1 MTYDPYSSYRRP
13 WDVFRGPPA
22 ALKPAMPSCLY
33 GSSSPRP
40 PPSAAGPRRLQRPAV
55 SYPSSWASASGWGP
69 AGGASDRLD
78 LAQASS
84 QNTELLGVRSQERE
98 QLGGLNDRFAT
109 YIEKVR
115 RLELQNR
122 ALLAQL
128 EALRRRQGEPSRLHA
143 LYEGEARG
151 LRAAV
156 DGESCEK
163 ARAEEVRE
171 HLRGV
176 LEELRERCEAES
188 QRRLEAEEELGRAR
202 EEAGRAALAGADA
215 EASLA
220 TLADELGFLKK
231 VFGEE
236 HAELTAQVQQQ
247 QATCAGVEAEV
258 SRPDLSSALR
268 DIRGQYERLAARNRQ
283 GAEDWYRSK
292 FASVAEAASRNG
304 EAVHAIREETL
315 EYRRMLQTRSAEV
328 EGLRA
333 VVDSLT
339 RQTQELEETQ
349 EGEVEKCQIRIGELE
364 TDISD
369 AKQEMSRYLREYQD
383 LLNVKMA
390 LDIEITAYR
399 KLLEG
404 EEFRLAYPAPPGLIC
419 SSQTTGGG
427 SRGGFPF
434 PERSEDIIM
443 ASPL

>member
-13 WDVFRGPPA
+13 WDVFRGGPPA

-40 PPSAAGPRRLQRPAV
+40 PPPSAAAAAAGPRRLQRPAA
-55 SYPSSWASASGWGP
+55 SYPSSWASASCWGP

-143 LYEGEARG
+143 LYEGEARA

-156 DGESCEK
+156 DGECCEK

-176 LEELRERCEAES
+176 LEELRERGEAES
-188 QRRLEAEEELGRAR
+188 RRRREAEEELGRAR

-220 TLADELGFLKK
+220 TLADELGFLRK

-236 HAELTAQVQQQ
+236 HAELTAQVVQQQ
-247 QATCAGVEAEV
+247 RQAAAACEGAGAEA

-268 DIRGQYERLAARNRQ
+268 DIRAQYERLAARNRQ
-283 GAEDWYRSK
+283 GAEEWYRGK
-292 FASVAEAASRNG
+292 FASVAEAATRNG
-304 EAVHAIREETL
+304 EAVHAVREETL
-315 EYRRMLQTRSAEV
+315 EYRRVLQARSAEV

-333 VVDSLT
+333 AVDSLT

-349 EGEVEKCQIRIGELE
+349 EGEVEKCQIRIGELD

-404 EEFRLAYPAPPGLIC
+404 EEFRLAYPAPPGL
-419 SSQTTGGG
+419 
-427 SRGGFPF
+427 
-434 PERSEDIIM
+434 M
-443 ASPL
+443 

>member
-13 WDVFRGPPA
+13 WDVFRGPPQA

-40 PPSAAGPRRLQRPAV
+40 PPPSAAAGPRRLQRPAV
-55 SYPSSWASASGWGP
+55 SYPSSWASASCWGP
-69 AGGASDRLD
+69 GPGGASDRLD
-78 LAQASS
+78 LAQASSS

-128 EALRRRQGEPSRLHA
+128 EAARRRQGEPSRTHA

-176 LEELRERCEAES
+176 LEELRERCEAEG
-188 QRRLEAEEELGRAR
+188 RRRHEAEEELGRAR

-215 EASLA
+215 EAALA
-220 TLADELGFLKK
+220 TLGDELGFLKK

-236 HAELTAQVQQQ
+236 HAELTAQVAQQ
-247 QATCAGVEAEV
+247 QAAAAACVGVEAEV

-283 GAEDWYRSK
+283 GAEDWYRGK
-292 FASVAEAASRNG
+292 FAGVAEAASRNG
-304 EAVHAIREETL
+304 EAAHAIREETL
-315 EYRRMLQTRSAEV
+315 EYRRVLQARSAEV
-328 EGLRA
+328 EGLRGA
-333 VVDSLT
+333 VDSLT

-349 EGEVEKCQIRIGELE
+349 EGEVEKCQMRIGELE

-404 EEFRLAYPAPPGLIC
+404 EEFRLAYPAPPGL
-419 SSQTTGGG
+419 
-427 SRGGFPF
+427 
-434 PERSEDIIM
+434 M
-443 ASPL
+443 

>member
-1 MTYDPYSSYRRP
+1 MTYDPYTSYRRP
-13 WDVFRGPPA
+13 WNSFRGPPSNV
-22 ALKPAMPSCLY
+22 KSSMSSCLY
-33 GSSSPRP
+33 SSSP
-40 PPSAAGPRRLQRPAV
+40 PPSHAPPSFTGRRVQRLT
-55 SYPSSWASASGWGP
+55 SSSSSSWAP
-69 AGGASDRLD
+69 DGGAERMD

-98 QLGGLNDRFAT
+98 QLVGLNDRFAT

-128 EALRRRQGEPSRLHA
+128 DALRRRHGDPSRLHA

-163 ARAEEVRE
+163 ARAEAERE

-176 LEELRERCEAES
+176 YEELKERYGEEARRRQEAEG
-188 QRRLEAEEELGRAR
+188 ELRRAR
-202 EEAGRAALAGADA
+202 DEAGRAALAGSDA
-215 EASLA
+215 EAGLASLA
-220 TLADELGFLKK
+220 EELTFLKK

-236 HAELTAQVQQQ
+236 HAELQAQLQV
-247 QATCAGVEAEV
+247 AHVSVEVEA

-268 DIRGQYERLAARNRQ
+268 DIRGQYERLAQRNQ
-283 GAEDWYRSK
+283 QAAEDWYKGK
-292 FASVAEAASRNG
+292 FAGVAEAASKNTA
-304 EAVHAIREETL
+304 AVHAIREETL

-333 VVDSLT
+333 VVHSLT
-339 RQTQELEETQ
+339 RQMDQLEETQ
-349 EGEVEKCQIRIGELE
+349 GSEVDKYQMRIGELE

-404 EEFRLAYPAPPGLIC
+404 EEFRLAYPALPGL
-419 SSQTTGGG
+419 
-427 SRGGFPF
+427 
-434 PERSEDIIM
+434 
-443 ASPL
+443 A

>member
-13 WDVFRGPPA
+13 WDLFRGPPSNVKSPMSSRLYAVA
-22 ALKPAMPSCLY
+22 AAPPPRAPPSSVGRRVQRLSSA
-33 GSSSPRP
+33 SSS
-40 PPSAAGPRRLQRPAV
+40 S
-55 SYPSSWASASGWGP
+55 SASWGP
-69 AGGASDRLD
+69 GGGTERMD
-78 LAQASS
+78 LAQTSS
-84 QNTELLGVRSQERE
+84 RNTELLGVRSQERE
-98 QLGGLNDRFAT
+98 QLVGLNDRFAT

-128 EALRRRQGEPSRLHA
+128 DALRRRQSEPSRLHA

-163 ARAEEVRE
+163 ARAEEARE

-176 LEELRERCEAES
+176 FEELKERYEEEAR
-188 QRRLEAEEELGRAR
+188 RRLQAEEELRRAR
-202 EEAGRAALAGADA
+202 EEAGRAALAGGDA
-215 EASLA
+215 EAGVA
-220 TLADELGFLKK
+220 TLAEELGFLKK

-236 HAELTAQVQQQ
+236 HAELQAQL
-247 QATCAGVEAEV
+247 QAAHVSVEVEV

-268 DIRGQYERLAARNRQ
+268 DIRGQYERLAQRNKQ
-283 GAEDWYRSK
+283 GAEDWYRAK
-292 FASVAEAASRNG
+292 FAGVAEAASRHS

-315 EYRRMLQTRSAEV
+315 EYRRMLQARSAEV
-328 EGLRA
+328 EGLGA

-339 RQTQELEETQ
+339 RQMEELEETQ
-349 EGEVEKCQIRIGELE
+349 GAEVEKYQMRIGELE

-404 EEFRLAYPAPPGLIC
+404 EEFRLAYPAPPGL
-419 SSQTTGGG
+419 
-427 SRGGFPF
+427 
-434 PERSEDIIM
+434 
-443 ASPL
+443 A